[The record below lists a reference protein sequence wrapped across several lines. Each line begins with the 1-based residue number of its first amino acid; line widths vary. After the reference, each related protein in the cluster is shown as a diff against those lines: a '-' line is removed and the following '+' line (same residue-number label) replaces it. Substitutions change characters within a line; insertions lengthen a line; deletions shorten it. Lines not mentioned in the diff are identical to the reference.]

1 MQTQLK
7 LPLFATDKGPDH
19 RLVHDSGRSRVLRY
33 PGGEW
38 WMHQS
43 QADRATA
50 QMAAVLPYQQA
61 PPRLEHF
68 CRDNWRRRSSPRP
81 GAPFPLWEN
90 HSEVRHLQQ
99 RYFCLDPASWQGAS
113 QRAAALR
120 QASQRAWPAFV
131 CSGEV
136 WSFAGG
142 FLRPTVP
149 WKQKRGSLTVRAC
162 V

>member
-1 MQTQLK
+1 MQTQLN
-7 LPLFATDKGPDH
+7 LPLFATDKDPDH

-33 PGGEW
+33 PGGEC

-43 QADRATA
+43 QADRAAA

-90 HSEVRHLQQ
+90 HTEVFGLT
-99 RYFCLDPASWQGAS
+99 
-113 QRAAALR
+113 AALLLSGSCILAMSFPR
-120 QASQRAWPAFV
+120 SCSATPSVTKSLANICVQWWSLVICRRFV
-131 CSGEV
+131 
-136 WSFAGG
+136 
-142 FLRPTVP
+142 RPTVP
-149 WKQKRGSLTVRAC
+149 WKQKRSLTVRAC